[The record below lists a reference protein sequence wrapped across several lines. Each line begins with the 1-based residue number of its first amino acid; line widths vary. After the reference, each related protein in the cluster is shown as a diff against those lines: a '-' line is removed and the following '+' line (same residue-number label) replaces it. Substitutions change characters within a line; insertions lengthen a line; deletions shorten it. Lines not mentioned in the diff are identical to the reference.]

1 MLVKKIEE
9 RKIIMSNNKK
19 LSYNLIIKNFVRVIT
34 IILCI
39 FYLLSK
45 DISPVIGGV
54 VFLGTSLGIDIILKL
69 IRIKLTNII
78 DIIIQSFIFLSLF
91 LGKMYNIY
99 AVFPWWDSFLHFISG
114 IIVGF
119 VGILVFKILVSE
131 KIYFTL
137 PPLVKSLISFLFA
150 VTSSALWEVWEFAG
164 DKLFGFD
171 SQLNSLT
178 DTMTDICVCILG
190 GVIIS
195 VIIYEFY
202 KKEKFKFVGKT
213 VEAFSKIN
221 IKEEDNK
228 FR

>member
-1 MLVKKIEE
+1 
-9 RKIIMSNNKK
+9 MSNKK
-19 LSYNLIIKNFVRVIT
+19 LSYNLIIKNFVRVVT

-45 DISPVIGGV
+45 DISPVIGGF
-54 VFLGTSLGIDIILKL
+54 VFLGTSLGIDIVLKL

-78 DIIIQSFIFLSLF
+78 DLIIQSFIFLCLF

-119 VGILVFKILVSE
+119 AGILVFKILVSE
-131 KIYFTL
+131 KIYFIL
-137 PPLVKSLISFLFA
+137 SPLVKSLISFLFA
-150 VTSSALWEVWEFAG
+150 VTSSALWEICEFTG
-164 DKLFGFD
+164 DRLFGLD

-178 DTMTDICVCILG
+178 DTMTDICVCTLG

-202 KKEKFKFVGKT
+202 KKQKFKFVGKT

-221 IKEEDNK
+221 IKEEHNK